1 MGGYKDHRNALK
13 PQNMTYEDRVD
24 NLKKN
29 SQDRT
34 GNGLVSSKIFPEG
47 DMTLSNNLDMMQ
59 HGYNIEK
66 KLGRPL
72 MYASLEIFNNE
83 IFEYVKYCTEHQLVP
98 TRPGLA
104 LWLGTTSGTL
114 RDWKNNPA
122 NPFAESI
129 KKAEELFHEFIL
141 QKTVTG
147 SINTLLYFFLSKNW
161 FDMSDKTE
169 IVHRSSTSG
178 IDLDEQQ
185 RIISSTPGIVI
196 DAQIIDSKPCLEDLG
211 TNTTPED
218 FDSQNAKKEPSEDSE
233 DSEDFESILSG
244 EDFAAEDFQ
253 KTFAE
258 DFEDFDDL

>member
-1 MGGYKDHRNALK
+1 MPRNPSHRNALK
-13 PQNMTYEDRVD
+13 PQNMTYEERVE

-196 DAQIIDSKPCLEDLG
+196 DAQIIDSKPRLEDLD

-233 DSEDFESILSG
+233 DFESILSG
-244 EDFAAEDFQ
+244 EDFATEDFQ
-253 KTFAE
+253 KTFTE